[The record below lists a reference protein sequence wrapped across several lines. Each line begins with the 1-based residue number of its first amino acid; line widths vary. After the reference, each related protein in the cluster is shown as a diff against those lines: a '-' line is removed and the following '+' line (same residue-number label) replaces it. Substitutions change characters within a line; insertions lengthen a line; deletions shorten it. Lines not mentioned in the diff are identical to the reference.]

1 MDQEELRQ
9 LLQFICADQLIK
21 TFDHLVLSTCQCCT
35 IDYPSQQQHSS
46 YMDPGTRSDA
56 ELYNIAAAQLDKV
69 RMKAIFAQASK
80 MLWLNHLCIDF
91 DDTICEN
98 LNYWEENDFE
108 DIEKIHRDLGWY
120 YGTPAKSAAVK
131 IDSLT
136 N

>member
-1 MDQEELRQ
+1 MDREESRQ

-21 TFDHLVLSTCQCCT
+21 TFDHLVVSTCQCCT
-35 IDYPSQQQHSS
+35 IDDPSQQPHSHE
-46 YMDPGTRSDA
+46 DTDAASDA
-56 ELYNIAAAQLDKV
+56 ELYNLSAAQLDKV
-69 RMKAIFAQASK
+69 RMKAIFARASK

-91 DDTICEN
+91 DDTFCEY

-120 YGTPAKSAAVK
+120 YGTLAKSAAVK